1 MGHVAEKRA
10 SISLDL
16 GKCGARTIT
25 VLPNFP
31 KISLD
36 PLDNIAEGL
45 IAAEFFVHPT
55 QGIDNGAVVAVAEA
69 PSDFHQREARRLLC
83 DIHRHLTG

>member
-25 VLPNFP
+25 VL
-31 KISLD
+31 